1 MFSQFFISRP
11 KFAFVISIVIVI
23 AGLVAIQNLPIAQ
36 FPNIVPPQVSLTTS
50 FPGADA
56 ETVEKTVVIPLE
68 QQINGVENMIYMQTF
83 CSDSGNVNL
92 IVTFDVGSNN
102 DINTVNVQN
111 LGLIANSQMPP
122 EVMNQGITVQ
132 QKSSNILQI
141 ITFYSPENKFDSV
154 FLSNFASLNLLDE
167 VARVPGVGQA
177 MVLGSL
183 NYSMRI
189 WLKPDKMASLKVT
202 VDDVLNAVQTQNKQI
217 ASGQIGGPPSVN
229 GQQFQYT
236 LLTQSRLEKVEEFG
250 KVIIRANK
258 TGGIIR
264 LRDVATINLGAQTY
278 SSFGQLNGKPAANLA
293 IYQLPGA
300 NAIKVAQEVKKTLK
314 KLSENYPKGIAAEVM
329 YDTTEFVYA
338 SIKEVVK
345 TLFIAI
351 ILVILVVFIFLQDWR
366 ATMIPTIAIPVSIIG
381 TFAVMLA
388 IGYSINTITL
398 FGMILAIGIV
408 VDDAIV
414 VIENVFRIMETEGLS
429 PVEAT
434 RKTMTQ
440 VTGPIVATTMVLMA
454 VFVPIAFIPGITGEL
469 YRQFAITIAV
479 SVGLSA
485 INALTLSPALCATF
499 LKPKVEGKEFFLFKW
514 FNIFFEH
521 ITKRYNKYVAV
532 TVRNLAAV
540 IIFTLV
546 LLGMIYVLYIFLPT
560 GFIPNEDQGKVMV
573 ELKLPSGASLDRT
586 AETTAKATEILRS
599 IKGVDDVIV
608 INGFSMLN
616 QTNTS
621 NVALIV
627 VNLDSWD
634 KRKTKD
640 LQMAALFFKIR
651 AKLNAGITNAA
662 CIVFQLPP
670 ITGLGTSGG
679 FQFEIQQTQGNDPQK
694 LAQVVRDFVYTANK
708 QPELTNLATTYRANT
723 PKTKV
728 IIDKEKAEKLAVP
741 LDQVFTTIQTYFG
754 STYVNLFNKFGKV
767 YQVTLQAAPEY
778 RGNVYDLY
786 NIYVQNKMQGLVP
799 LGTFI
804 KTKTVLGPDIIS
816 HYNMFASAEINGAPA
831 PGYSSGQAIAAM
843 ERVAKEVL
851 PQGMSYE
858 WTGTAYQE
866 ILAGNMVLVIF
877 ALAIIFI
884 YLFLVAKYE
893 SWMLSLA
900 VMLSVPVAILGA
912 LIALW
917 IAGIANNIYAQVGF
931 VLLFGMSSKTAILMV
946 EFAREQHKSGLSIVE
961 AAEHAAHMRFRAVVM
976 TALAFVL
983 GVFPLVIATGPGAI
997 SRQSLGVAV
1006 FGGMILDAI
1015 LGTLRIP
1022 SFYVI
1027 IEKLIE
1033 WNWGRKEINAAAAI
1047 EPSVHKGE

>member
-11 KFAFVISIVIVI
+11 KFAFVISIVIVLAGII
-23 AGLVAIQNLPIAQ
+23 AIKNLPIAQ
-36 FPNIVPPQVSLTTS
+36 FPNIVPPQVALTTS

-111 LGLIANSQMPP
+111 LGLIANAQMPP
-122 EVMNQGITVQ
+122 EVIDQGITVQ

-154 FLSNFASLNLLDE
+154 FLSNFAALNLLDE
-167 VARVPGVGQA
+167 VSRLPGVGQA
-177 MVLGSL
+177 MILGTL
-183 NYSMRI
+183 NYSIRI
-189 WLKPDKMASLKVT
+189 WLKPDKMANLKVT
-202 VDDVLNAVQTQNKQI
+202 VNDVLNAIQIQNKQV
-217 ASGQIGGPPSVN
+217 ASGQIGGPPSIH

-236 LLTQSRLEKVEEFG
+236 LLTQSRLDRVEEFENI
-250 KVIIRANK
+250 IIRENK
-258 TGGIIR
+258 SGGIIH
-264 LRDVATINLGAQTY
+264 LKDIATVNLGSQTY
-278 SSFGQLNGKPAANLA
+278 SSFGQLNGKPAAHLA
-293 IYQLPGA
+293 VYQLPGA
-300 NAIKVAQEVKKTLK
+300 NAIKVAQEVRDTLK
-314 KLSENYPKGIAAEVM
+314 KLSANFPKGVAAEII
-329 YDTTEFVYA
+329 YDTTKFVYT

-366 ATMIPTIAIPVSIIG
+366 ATMIPTIAIPVSIVG

-414 VIENVFRIMETEGLS
+414 VIENVFRIMETEGLN

-434 RKTMTQ
+434 RKTMDQ

-499 LKPKVEGKEFFLFKW
+499 LKHKVEGREFFFFRW
-514 FNIFFEH
+514 FNICFEH
-521 ITKRYNKYVAV
+521 ITKKYNSYVAV
-532 TVRNLAAV
+532 TVRSLTTV
-540 IIFTLV
+540 IIFTLI

-560 GFIPNEDQGKVMV
+560 GFIPNEDQGKIMV
-573 ELKLPSGASLDRT
+573 EVKLPSGASLDRT
-586 AETTAKATEILRS
+586 AETTAKATEILRN
-599 IKGVDDVIV
+599 IKGVNDVIV
-608 INGFSMLN
+608 VNGFSLLN

-621 NVALIV
+621 NVALVV
-627 VNLDSWD
+627 VNLDPWD

-640 LQMAALFFKIR
+640 LQMSTLFAKIR
-651 AKLNAGITNAA
+651 ATLNAEISNAA

-694 LAQVVRDFVYTANK
+694 LAEVIKDFIYTASK
-708 QPELTNLATTYRANT
+708 QPELTNIATTYRANT
-723 PKTKV
+723 PRTKV
-728 IIDKEKAEKLAVP
+728 IIDKEKTEKLAVP
-741 LDQVFTTIQTYFG
+741 LDQIFTTIQTYFG
-754 STYVNLFNKFGKV
+754 SIYVNLFNKFGKV

-778 RGNVYDLY
+778 RSNVHDLY
-786 NIYVQNKMQGLVP
+786 NIYVQNKLEGLVP

-804 KTKTVLGPDIIS
+804 KTKTILGPDIIN
-816 HYNMFASAEINGAPA
+816 HYNMFASAEITGSSA
-831 PGYSSGQAIAAM
+831 PGYSSGQAIEAM
-843 ERVAKEVL
+843 ERVAKQVL

-900 VMLSVPVAILGA
+900 VMLSVPVAVLGA

-917 IAGIANNIYAQVGF
+917 IAGIENNIYAQVGF

-946 EFAREQHKSGLSIVE
+946 EFARKQHEAGLSIVE
-961 AAEHAAHMRFRAVVM
+961 AAERAARIRFRAVVM

-983 GVFPLVIATGPGAI
+983 GVFPLVIASGPGAI
-997 SRQSLGVAV
+997 SRKSLGVAV
-1006 FGGMILDAI
+1006 FGGMVLDAV

-1033 WNWGRKEINAAAAI
+1033 WNWGEKN
-1047 EPSVHKGE
+1047 

>member
-23 AGLVAIQNLPIAQ
+23 AGLLAIRNLPIAQ

-56 ETVEKTVVIPLE
+56 ETIEKTVVIPLE

-83 CSDSGNVNL
+83 CSDSGNINL

-122 EVMNQGITVQ
+122 QVINQGITVQ

-141 ITFYSPENKFDSV
+141 ITFYSPENKFDSI
-154 FLSNFASLNLLDE
+154 FLSNFAALNLLDE
-167 VARVPGVGQA
+167 VSRVPGVGE
-177 MVLGSL
+177 VTLLGSL

-202 VDDVLNAVQTQNKQI
+202 VHDVMNAIQVQNQQV

-236 LLTQSRLEKVEEFG
+236 LLTQSRFEKVEEFE
-250 KVIIRANK
+250 KIIIRENN
-258 TGGIIR
+258 TGGIIH
-264 LRDVATINLGAQTY
+264 LKDIATVTLGAQTY
-278 SSFGQLNGKPAANLA
+278 SSFGLFNNNPAANLA
-293 IYQLPGA
+293 VYQLPGA
-300 NAIKVAQEVKKTLK
+300 NAIKVAQEVKNTLK
-314 KLSENYPKGIAAEVM
+314 RLSKNYPKGIAAEII
-329 YDTTEFVYA
+329 YDTTDFVYA

-345 TLFIAI
+345 TLFIAV
-351 ILVILVVFIFLQDWR
+351 ILVVLVVFIFLQDWR

-381 TFAVMLA
+381 TFAVMLS

-414 VIENVFRIMETEGLS
+414 VIENVFRIMETEGLG
-429 PVEAT
+429 PVEAS
-434 RKTMTQ
+434 RKTMYQ

-514 FNIFFEH
+514 FNICFEH
-521 ITKRYNKYVAV
+521 ITKRYNRYVSI
-532 TVRNLAAV
+532 TVRNLTAV
-540 IIFTLV
+540 IIFTFV
-546 LLGMIYVLYIFLPT
+546 LLGMMYVLYTFLPT
-560 GFIPNEDQGKVMV
+560 GFIPNEDQGKIMV
-573 ELKLPSGASLDRT
+573 EVKLPSGASLDRT
-586 AETTAKATEILRS
+586 AKAAAKVTEILKN
-599 IKGVDDVIV
+599 IKGIGDIIV
-608 INGFSMLN
+608 INGYSMLN
-616 QTNTS
+616 QINAS
-621 NVALIV
+621 NIALV
-627 VNLDSWD
+627 VINLDPWD

-640 LQMAALFFKIR
+640 LQMAALFAKIR
-651 AKLNAGITNAA
+651 AKLNAGITNAV
-662 CIVFQLPP
+662 CIPFQLPP

-679 FQFEIQQTQGNDPQK
+679 FQFEIEQTQGNDPQK
-694 LAQVVRDFVYTANK
+694 LAQIVKDFIYTANK
-708 QPELTNLATTYRANT
+708 QPELSNITTTYRANA
-723 PKTKV
+723 PKTKM

-741 LDQVFTTIQTYFG
+741 LNQVFTAIQTYFG
-754 STYVNLFNKFGKV
+754 SIYVNLFNKFGKV

-778 RGNVYDLY
+778 RSDVHDLY
-786 NIYVQNKMQGLVP
+786 NIYVQNEMKGLVP

-804 KTKTVLGPDIIS
+804 KTKMVLGPDTIS
-816 HYNMFASAEINGAPA
+816 HYNMFASAEINGSSA

-843 ERVAKEVL
+843 ERVAKQVL
-851 PQGMSYE
+851 PEGMRYE

-866 ILAGNMVLVIF
+866 IIAGNMVLIIF

-900 VMLSVPVAILGA
+900 VMLSVPVAVLGA

-917 IAGIANNIYAQVGF
+917 IAGIESNIYAQVGF

-946 EFAREQHKSGLSIVE
+946 EFAREQHKAGLSIIE
-961 AAEHAAHMRFRAVVM
+961 AAEHAAHIRFRAVVM
-976 TALAFVL
+976 TALAFIL
-983 GVFPLVIATGPGAI
+983 GVFPLVIATGPGAV
-997 SRQSLGVAV
+997 SRKSLGIAV

-1033 WNWGRKEINAAAAI
+1033 WNWGRNKI
-1047 EPSVHKGE
+1047 EALAETESLAHKGE